1 VALTI
6 KDVAQAAGVSTATVS
21 RALRGLGNV
30 DPRTRDRIVAIAD
43 EMKFSISPTAS
54 RLATGRTGTVGIVTL
69 FIGRWY
75 FTEILAGID
84 DAMRR
89 HDIDLLVH
97 STGLEMPRAHPL
109 QAHER
114 MRRRVD
120 GVLAIGF
127 PADSRELDLL
137 AELNAPL
144 VLVGA
149 AHATIPC
156 VCIDDRAAARTAVT
170 HLVEAG
176 CRRIGLISGRTLPA
190 PYPPENERLAGY
202 VDVLTEHGLATD
214 MQLRVPGAFT
224 VTSGEAAMNRLLAQ
238 RPRPDGVFAM
248 SDEMAFGALRALHR
262 HGLKPGEDVRV
273 IGFDGHDLAE
283 AFDLSTVAQ
292 PAQAIGFEAAEMLM
306 ARIHGKAPNDSG
318 SVVLPTHLQA
328 RGSTGT

>member
-1 VALTI
+1 MALTI

-21 RALRGLGNV
+21 RALRGLDNV
-30 DPRTRDRIVAIAD
+30 DPRTRERIVALAE
-43 EMKFSISPTAS
+43 EMKFSISPAAS
-54 RLATGRTGTVGIVTL
+54 RLATGRTGTIGIVTL

-89 HDIDLLVH
+89 HDVDLLVH

-127 PADSRELDLL
+127 PPESRELAQL
-137 AELNAPL
+137 AELNVPL

-149 AHATIPC
+149 SHPHIASVSIE
-156 VCIDDRAAARTAVT
+156 DRLGARTAVT
-170 HLVEAG
+170 HLVESG
-176 CRRIGLISGRTLPA
+176 CERIALVSGRTLPA
-190 PYPPENERLAGY
+190 PYPPENDRLAGY
-202 VDVLTEHGLATD
+202 LDVLNEHGLVAD
-214 MQLRVPGAFT
+214 PVLRVPGSFT
-224 VTSGEAAMNRLLAQ
+224 VASGEIAMNRLLAQ

-248 SDEMAFGALRALHR
+248 SDEMAFGVLRALHR
-262 HGLKPGEDVRV
+262 HGVTPGQDIKVV
-273 IGFDGHDLAE
+273 GFDGHDLAD

-292 PAQAIGFEAAEMLM
+292 PAQALGFEAAEMVM
-306 ARIHGKAPNDSG
+306 AKIG
-318 SVVLPTHLQA
+318 SKGNGVADAVVLPTHLQA
-328 RGSTGT
+328 RGSTGH